1 MILDLILGR
10 NIDTSQWVY
19 ELKGI
24 GADYIAVLDYDLA
37 EDYKVKENTTYIS
50 SNFAIKYVRNFDSV
64 NYYKSL
70 YVYPGMSGNMS
81 SLKKI

>member
-10 NIDTSQWVY
+10 NIDTPQWVY
-19 ELKGI
+19 NLKGI

-37 EDYKVKENTTYIS
+37 EDYEVIEDTTYIS
-50 SNFAIKYVRNFDSV
+50 SNFAMKYIRDFDSV

-70 YVYPGMSGNMS
+70 YGYPGMSGTMS
-81 SLKKI
+81 SLQKM